1 MGRWSCGHDH
11 RQDPRG
17 DDGWRTVRR
26 HGGGGGGR
34 NGGGRKR
41 DDDGGGYGGGGAAF
55 NLRQEC
61 DRLRAQ
67 VAKADR
73 QAEWARRLATDKTP
87 HPGARENHREGDWMC
102 IACAFKSNRHERAYC
117 YRCAEPRHLSHAGSR
132 PGAPPTPALASA
144 QLGVGSGAAATA
156 GPPGGAP
163 EPVPQED
170 AKAIRARIEGLTNAK
185 TSLAAVAGCQAQVAA
200 LDAEID
206 AARRALAALLPVE
219 VAVKSTIAPAAQA
232 RVAVQRGE
240 AKVAKL
246 EGQITALFETYE
258 AAVAELAE
266 QKEKLAQA
274 EAATARAATSALPR
288 ADVTALLASDPAAV
302 WAALMSFVR
311 ERMPGLPQQV
321 AAHMEASTKA
331 FEQACSLLPAA
342 APSPAPAPAAAASAA
357 TADMS
362 VAVAAGGACAVPA
375 AAPVGPGPG
384 LILDEQ
390 LIISQQQQ
398 AQQQHQHQHQH
409 QQQQQQLQQQQLH
422 LAEQQRQ
429 QVEAMVTAAAAATI
443 DEERRQAA
451 IAAATA
457 ATTATAASA
466 GSASD
471 PAAASAVAAAAASA
485 ENSVPGGADGLL
497 NDGCDADLQEQPADV
512 SMGGGASQGIV
523 GKRTIA
529 EAMGKVRQ
537 LAAKAK
543 ASKPA

>member
-1 MGRWSCGHDH
+1 MRN
-11 RQDPRG
+11 
-17 DDGWRTVRR
+17 DGGGG
-26 HGGGGGGR
+26 HGGGGG
-34 NGGGRKR
+34 
-41 DDDGGGYGGGGAAF
+41 AAY

-73 QAEWARRLATDKTP
+73 QADRARRLATDNTP

-102 IACAFKSNRHERAYC
+102 IACMFKSNRHERAYC
-117 YRCAEPRHLSHAGSR
+117 YRCAEPRHSSHAGSR
-132 PGAPPTPALASA
+132 PGAPPAPALASA
-144 QLGVGSGAAATA
+144 QLGVGAGAAAPV
-156 GPPGGAP
+156 GPPGGAI
-163 EPVPQED
+163 ETAPQED
-170 AKAIRARIEGLTNAK
+170 AKSIRAKIEGLTNARS
-185 TSLAAVAGCQAQVAA
+185 SLAAVAGCRAQVAA

-274 EAATARAATSALPR
+274 EAATARAAASALPR

-321 AAHMEASTKA
+321 AAHMEASTRV

-342 APSPAPAPAAAASAA
+342 APPPAPVPAAAAA
-357 TADMS
+357 TATTDS
-362 VAVAAGGACAVPA
+362 SAAVAAGGASEVPA
-375 AAPVGPGPG
+375 AAPVGSGTG
-384 LILDEQ
+384 LVLDEQ
-390 LIISQQQQ
+390 QIIAQQQQ
-398 AQQQHQHQHQH
+398 AQQQQQ
-409 QQQQQQLQQQQLH
+409 QQQQQQLQQQLH
-422 LAEQQRQ
+422 LAAQQRQ
-429 QVEAMVTAAAAATI
+429 QAEAAAAAAAAAAI

-451 IAAATA
+451 IAAAA
-457 ATTATAASA
+457 AAATAAATNA

-471 PAAASAVAAAAASA
+471 PAAASAVAAAAATT
-485 ENSVPGGADGLL
+485 ENPIPGGADGQIF
-497 NDGCDADLQEQPADV
+497 DERDADLQGQPADV